1 MVVKAGKLEAQ
12 GTVDVEARVIMLYK
26 LNKLSNYG

>member
-12 GTVDVEARVIMLYK
+12 GTVDVEAWVIMLYK